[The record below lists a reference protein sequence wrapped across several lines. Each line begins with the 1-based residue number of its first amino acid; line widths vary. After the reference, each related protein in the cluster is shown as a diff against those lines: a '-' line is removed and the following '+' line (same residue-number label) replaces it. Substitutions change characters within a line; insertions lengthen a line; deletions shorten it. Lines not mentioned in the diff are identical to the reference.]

1 MTQLRRSAAVRAAV
15 GIVIS
20 VVAIALILGQV
31 DLARTADVL
40 ATAAPVW
47 VGLMLALTFTDLL
60 FRAWRWQ
67 RLLAPIHHV
76 PYLRTLGY
84 LGIGYFANNLLP
96 ARLGELVRSHYL
108 GDREGISRATT
119 LGTVVVERV
128 VDTAMVVAIAA
139 TAIVVLQ
146 VRGLIANAVL
156 VGFAFVTLLILLIGS
171 LILAHRLPGAARL
184 AAAADRWPRIQD
196 LVGKLRGGVAVAG
209 KPRTLAQAIALS
221 GCAWTATTL
230 GFAAGAQAVGVQLTL
245 AQAAL
250 LASGTALATAVP
262 AGPGNLGTYD
272 LAASTIAVTLG
283 VPVNTAFAIALLTHA
298 STLLVTSALGSVSL
312 LRLGWARAEPPKIEE
327 AAVDRGAA
335 RGPLVGRKPAGD

>member
-1 MTQLRRSAAVRAAV
+1 
-15 GIVIS
+15 
-20 VVAIALILGQV
+20 VAIALILGQV

-119 LGTVVVERV
+119 LGTLFVERV
-128 VDTAMVVAIAA
+128 VDTAMAVAIA
-139 TAIVVLQ
+139 
-146 VRGLIANAVL
+146 
-156 VGFAFVTLLILLIGS
+156 
-171 LILAHRLPGAARL
+171 
-184 AAAADRWPRIQD
+184 
-196 LVGKLRGGVAVAG
+196 
-209 KPRTLAQAIALS
+209 
-221 GCAWTATTL
+221 ATTL

-298 STLLVTSALGSVSL
+298 STLLVTSALG
-312 LRLGWARAEPPKIEE
+312 
-327 AAVDRGAA
+327 
-335 RGPLVGRKPAGD
+335 

>member
-1 MTQLRRSAAVRAAV
+1 M
-15 GIVIS
+15 
-20 VVAIALILGQV
+20 
-31 DLARTADVL
+31 
-40 ATAAPVW
+40 
-47 VGLMLALTFTDLL
+47 
-60 FRAWRWQ
+60 
-67 RLLAPIHHV
+67 
-76 PYLRTLGY
+76 
-84 LGIGYFANNLLP
+84 
-96 ARLGELVRSHYL
+96 
-108 GDREGISRATT
+108 
-119 LGTVVVERV
+119 
-128 VDTAMVVAIAA
+128 
-139 TAIVVLQ
+139 
-146 VRGLIANAVL
+146 L

-312 LRLGWARAEPPKIEE
+312 LRLGWARAESPKIEE